1 MRTARNG
8 GKRPVSANPN
18 VAKSTPK
25 KILMVVANPS
35 VSTTTGWSV
44 GFWASELTHPWY
56 EFTEVGYEVTLAS
69 PEGGKV
75 EVDAMS
81 DPRDPSGYSAD
92 DVLSMGFLSTPKLV
106 TMLKDT
112 KKLSELDLDEYDAI
126 VVCGG
131 QSPMF
136 TFRDNEDL
144 KRAISH
150 FYESEKPT
158 AALCHGTAAL
168 IDVRLADGSYLI
180 EGKTM
185 TGFADVEEEAAD
197 AVAGQKVMPWHIE
210 DAAKERRANYVEGGL
225 WKAFAVRDGHLITGQ
240 QQYSGRE
247 VAKLVIE
254 TLGI

>member
-1 MRTARNG
+1 MSG
-8 GKRPVSANPN
+8 N
-18 VAKSTPK
+18 VNVTRSTPRK
-25 KILMVVANPS
+25 VLMVVANPS
-35 VSTTTGWSV
+35 VSTTTGWPV

-56 EFTEVGYEVTLAS
+56 EFREVGYEVTLAS

-75 EVDAMS
+75 EVDALS
-81 DPRDPSGYSAD
+81 DPRDSSGYSAD
-92 DVLSMGFLSTPKLV
+92 DVISMGFLNTPTLA
-106 TMLKDT
+106 TMLEET
-112 KKLSELDLDEYDAI
+112 KKLSELELDEFDAI

-144 KRAISH
+144 KQAISH
-150 FYESEKPT
+150 FYESERPT

-168 IDVRLADGSYLI
+168 MDVKLSDGTYLI

-185 TGFADVEEEAAD
+185 TGFADVEEEDAD
-197 AVAGQKVMPWHIE
+197 AAVGQKVMPWHIE
-210 DAAKERRANYVEGGL
+210 DAAKERGANYVQGGL
-225 WKAFAVRDGHLITGQ
+225 WRAFAVQDGSLITGQ

-254 TLGI
+254 ALGT

>member
-1 MRTARNG
+1 MSG
-8 GKRPVSANPN
+8 N
-18 VAKSTPK
+18 VNVTRSTPRK
-25 KILMVVANPS
+25 VLMVVANPS
-35 VSTTTGWSV
+35 VSTTTGWPV

-56 EFTEVGYEVTLAS
+56 EFREVGYEVTVAS
-69 PEGGKV
+69 PDGGKV
-75 EVDAMS
+75 EVDALS
-81 DPRDPSGYSAD
+81 DPRDSSGYSAD
-92 DVLSMGFLSTPKLV
+92 DVISMGFLNTPTLAA
-106 TMLKDT
+106 MLEET
-112 KKLSELDLDEYDAI
+112 KKLSELELDEFDAI

-144 KRAISH
+144 KQAISH

-168 IDVRLADGSYLI
+168 MDVKLSDGSYLI

-197 AVAGQKVMPWHIE
+197 AVVGQKVMPWHIE
-210 DAAKERRANYVEGGL
+210 DAAKERGANYVQGGL
-225 WKAFAVRDGHLITGQ
+225 WRAFAVQDGALITGQ

-254 TLGI
+254 ALGT

>member
-1 MRTARNG
+1 MSG
-8 GKRPVSANPN
+8 N
-18 VAKSTPK
+18 VNVTRSTPRK
-25 KILMVVANPS
+25 VLMVVANPS
-35 VSTTTGWSV
+35 VSTTTGWPV

-56 EFTEVGYEVTLAS
+56 EFREVGYEVTVAS
-69 PEGGKV
+69 PDGGKV
-75 EVDAMS
+75 EVDALS
-81 DPRDPSGYSAD
+81 DPRDSSGYSAD
-92 DVLSMGFLSTPKLV
+92 DVISMGFLNTPTLAA
-106 TMLKDT
+106 MLEET
-112 KKLSELDLDEYDAI
+112 KKLSELELDEFDSI

-144 KRAISH
+144 KQAISH

-168 IDVRLADGSYLI
+168 MDVTLSDGSYLI

-197 AVAGQKVMPWHIE
+197 AVVGQKVMPWHIE
-210 DAAKERRANYVEGGL
+210 DAAKERGANYVQGGL
-225 WKAFAVRDGHLITGQ
+225 WRAFAVQDGALITGQ

-254 TLGI
+254 ALGT

>member
-1 MRTARNG
+1 M
-8 GKRPVSANPN
+8 SANVN
-18 VAKSTPK
+18 VTKSTPK
-25 KILMVVANPS
+25 EVLMVVANPS
-35 VSTTTGWSV
+35 VSATTGWPV

-56 EFTEVGYEVTLAS
+56 EFREVGYEVTLVS
-69 PEGGKV
+69 PDGGKV

-92 DVLSMGFLSTPKLV
+92 DVISMGFLNTLKLV
-106 TMLKDT
+106 TMLEET
-112 KKLSELDLDEYDAI
+112 KRLSDLDLDEFNAI

-144 KRAISH
+144 KQAISY
-150 FYESEKPT
+150 FYESERPN

-168 IDVRLADGSYLI
+168 MDVKLSDGSYLI

-185 TGFADVEEEAAD
+185 TGFADVEEEAVD
-197 AVAGQKVMPWHIE
+197 AVAGQKVMPWRIE
-210 DAAKERRANYVEGGL
+210 EAAKERGANYVQGGL
-225 WKAFAVRDGHLITGQ
+225 WRAYAFRDGPLITGQ

-247 VAKLVIE
+247 VAKLIIE
-254 TLGI
+254 ALGT

>member
-1 MRTARNG
+1 M
-8 GKRPVSANPN
+8 SANVN
-18 VAKSTPK
+18 VTRSTPK
-25 KILMVVANPS
+25 KVLMVVANPS
-35 VSTTTGWSV
+35 VSATTGWPV

-56 EFTEVGYEVTLAS
+56 EFREVGYEVTLAS
-69 PEGGKV
+69 PDGGKV
-75 EVDAMS
+75 ELDAMS

-92 DVLSMGFLSTPKLV
+92 DVLSMDFLSTPKLV
-106 TMLKDT
+106 AMLEET
-112 KKLSELDLDEYDAI
+112 KKLSDLDLDEFDAI

-144 KRAISH
+144 KQAISH
-150 FYESEKPT
+150 FYESERPT

-168 IDVRLADGSYLI
+168 MDVKLSDGSFLI

-185 TGFADVEEEAAD
+185 TGFADAEEEAAD
-197 AVAGQKVMPWHIE
+197 AAAGQKVMPWHIE
-210 DAAKERRANYVEGGL
+210 EAAKERGANYVQGGL
-225 WKAFAVRDGHLITGQ
+225 WRAFAVRDGSLITGQ

-254 TLGI
+254 ALGT